1 MDTPPDHVVLV
12 ASGGLDST
20 TLAHL
25 LHARGSRLTFMAVD
39 YGQRHRIE
47 LAFAKRAALRLDA
60 DFEQVD
66 LSGLTPVL
74 AGSALTDPS
83 VEVPDGHYTDERM
96 ASTVV
101 PNRNA
106 LMLDLAV
113 ALAVSRG
120 ASAVAFGAHAGDHPV
135 YPDCRPAFV
144 EAFEQSA
151 RVANEGFLDP
161 GFHVLAPFLTMTKAQ
176 IVSTGA
182 ELGVPFEETWSCYR
196 GREAAHCG
204 RCGTC
209 MERREAFSLAGVQD
223 PTTYASTDHIAT
235 GR

>member
-39 YGQRHRIE
+39 YGQRHRVE
-47 LAFAKRAALRLDA
+47 LAFAACAASRLGA
-60 DFEQVD
+60 EFEQVD

-106 LMLDLAV
+106 LMLDLAI

-144 EAFEQSA
+144 EAFQQSA
-151 RVANEGFLDP
+151 RVANEGFLAP
-161 GFHVLAPFLTMTKAQ
+161 GFQVLAPFLAMTKAQ
-176 IVSTGA
+176 IVSLGA

-196 GREAAHCG
+196 GQVAHCG

-209 MERREAFSLAGVQD
+209 VERREAFSLAGIQD
-223 PTTYASTDHIAT
+223 PTTYASTDDSLS